1 MPRENKR
8 LKEALSR
15 VDAEINKTTREHAE
29 LRAALGRLSERL
41 ATLQQTRAFLLGGAA

>member
-15 VDAEINKTTREHAE
+15 VDAEIDKTTREHAE
-29 LRAALGRLSERL
+29 LRTTMERLSERL
-41 ATLQQTRAFLLGGAA
+41 ATLQRTRAFLLGGAA